1 MKIKIKVKHLVFILI
16 SISFIAFVI
25 NPQLQLYIA
34 KKQAEYWQP
43 AAKVKLLKSLNSKM
57 ILDSQKQKIIQDY
70 MLKNHI
76 TNQFDVYIGPSFSH
90 YNPPDHAVTFTW
102 DEMLPHLNRYVKKSP
117 IDDDYASA
125 TKLLAFHYKSI
136 GQLDQA
142 YDILQSAIER
152 TSVEDSWVRERL
164 QLDQIQMMMEQADYS
179 AAEQLLQKV
188 SEKSNPDDYY
198 LQAEIDQKKIEMEIY
213 QGHLQKA
220 YKEVKNTLTEYKAKQ
235 IDEDVYEQ
243 LLSMKNSLQNALD
256 KRGNVIHTV
265 KGRIVYSD
273 GSPVSNAGVFLRSE
287 EKVSRSVGPGEAYQV
302 TTDTDGYFNIPKVL
316 SGSYQV
322 ALGLSFDQINGW
334 TWPVNMDEWL
344 DVGEKK
350 TITYNITLQKLIK
363 LNSPVNQQKITDKH
377 ILFSW
382 EKVEGADYYQ
392 LSLGADIDSGSVST
406 VFKSYI
412 TDNQINIPIEEVY
425 NHPLGVIFSGDNLS
439 TISPKSLLAFT
450 NTNSQFYWSVDAYR
464 ANGERLTSSSGYRL
478 DEDTIGNLPFFYL
491 KERNLTKADRLL
503 LSKKLKKALAAYQS
517 NYEKDPD
524 DIHSL
529 RMIIRLIGAESD
541 ANATE
546 NEESIPYL
554 QAYAEKTNSTQAL
567 FSLIDYYYEKQQWD
581 SFHKWFNTYEAAV
594 GNRLDEYDQAIYAS
608 ALMKQGKVKEA
619 SERFKQVMELDKSHR
634 FVGSWLAVELY
645 DGKTFE
651 HALTIARD
659 YPERPFSDEKRDWF
673 QMVQALQEESK
684 TDPHYRKELKEG
696 LDLYFKNEHEGL
708 SHWMQTTDKP
718 AMKKFIAAVKD
729 VR

>member
-16 SISFIAFVI
+16 SISLIAFAI
-25 NPQLQLYIA
+25 SPQLQLYIA
-34 KKQAEYWQP
+34 KKQAEYRQP

-57 ILDSQKQKIIQDY
+57 VLDSQKQKIIQNY
-70 MLKNHI
+70 MLENHI
-76 TNQFDVYIGPSFSH
+76 ANQFDVYVGPSFSQF
-90 YNPPDHAVTFTW
+90 NPPDHAVTFTW

-117 IDDDYASA
+117 IDDYFDSA

-152 TSVEDSWVRERL
+152 TSTEDSLIRVEL
-164 QLDQIQMMMEQADYS
+164 QLEQVQMMIEQADYS
-179 AAEQLLQKV
+179 GAEQLLQKIN
-188 SEKSNPDDYY
+188 EKIDPDDYY
-198 LQAEIDQKKIEMEIY
+198 LQAKIDQKKIEMEIH
-213 QGHLQKA
+213 QGHLQNA
-220 YKEVKNTLTEYKAKQ
+220 YKEVKNALTEYKAKE

-273 GSPVSNAGVFLRSE
+273 GTPVSNAGVFLRSE
-287 EKVSRSVGPGEAYQV
+287 EKASRSVGPGEAYQV

-322 ALGLSFDQINGW
+322 ALGLGFDQINGW

-363 LNSPVNQQKITDKH
+363 LNSPVNQQKITDQH

-382 EKVEGADYYQ
+382 GKVEGADYYQ
-392 LSLGADIDSGSVST
+392 LSLGADMDSGSVST

-412 TDNQINIPIEEVY
+412 TDNQINVPIEDIY
-425 NHPLGVIFSGDNLS
+425 NHPLGVIFPGDDLS
-439 TISPKSLLAFT
+439 TVSPKSLLAFT
-450 NTNSQFYWSVDAYR
+450 NTNNRFYWSVDAYR
-464 ANGERLTSSSGYRL
+464 ADGKLLTSSSGYRL

-491 KERNLTKADRLL
+491 KERSLTNADRLL
-503 LSKKLKKALAAYQS
+503 LGKKLKKALAAYQS

-529 RMIIRLIGAESD
+529 RMITRLIGAESD
-541 ANATE
+541 TNATE
-546 NEESIPYL
+546 NETSISYL
-554 QAYAEKTNSTQAL
+554 QTYAEKTNSTQAL
-567 FSLIDYYYEKQQWD
+567 FSLVDYYYEKQQWD
-581 SFHKWFNTYEAAV
+581 SFNKWFNTYEAAV
-594 GNRLDEYDQAIYAS
+594 GNRLDEYDQAIYPS
-608 ALMKQGKVKEA
+608 ALMKQGKIKEA
-619 SERFKQVMELDKSHR
+619 SERFKQVMELDKSHE

-651 HALTIARD
+651 HAIAIAKD
-659 YPERPFSDEKRDWF
+659 YPERLFGNEKRDWF

-684 TDPHYRKELKEG
+684 TDPHYRKELKEA
-696 LDLYFKNEHEGL
+696 LDLYFKNENTEL